1 MNRKKKNTKH
11 KEFTVV
17 PTIALSGPVVVVVL
31 IVIETRSA
39 RVRSQL
45 NVPAPGKIETR
56 VSATD
61 RPRDLH
67 VRAELWVT
75 VSRLWGSSS
84 ILCDYDLMIIYYTY
98 KTIECFVAV
107 LFRNGYGEMPRRNS
121 IYHRVYVRVVNLV
134 VFGL

>member
-1 MNRKKKNTKH
+1 M
-11 KEFTVV
+11 
-17 PTIALSGPVVVVVL
+17 
-31 IVIETRSA
+31 
-39 RVRSQL
+39 
-45 NVPAPGKIETR
+45 
-56 VSATD
+56 
-61 RPRDLH
+61 
-67 VRAELWVT
+67 RAELWVT